1 MTKRNDL
8 DFLTEP
14 KRQSIV
20 SILLILLRL
29 FRVILGQA
37 WPVFLVII
45 FNPGKSKDSY
55 FAMTIIGIAAVSAIL
70 SIISY
75 FKFYYYVKDD
85 ELIIEKGIFQKTK
98 LNVPFDRIQTINFK
112 ENIIHQFFNVVSLE
126 IDTAGSKGNEFSI
139 TALKKDKAIA
149 IREFLIA
156 QKQSASPTPF
166 SDEENELVE
175 VAQQEDLLLY
185 LSPKDL
191 LKIGVSQNHFKTGAI
206 VFAFFMSTMTYIE
219 DIFGWKIENGID
231 NVAGLGG
238 SAFLAGLLTIVPLYI
253 IISFLVS
260 LIRTVIRYY
269 KLSFYKTASGFKVI
283 SGLITRNEQSAHMQ
297 KIQLIR
303 WTTNPV
309 KKAFKL
315 FDISL
320 RQAAS
325 TAIARKQ
332 SIYVPGCYETQLNA
346 VRQAYFP
353 EEQQLSFEEHVI
365 HPLVI
370 YRKVLYIGLVPAV
383 LIYLNYWW
391 DDPNTSA
398 GYWIFLWV
406 VIVLLFSW
414 IYQRNYRYF
423 VSDEGIRIST
433 AIIGKEETLLKWYK
447 IQGVEIQQGIYQ
459 RRKDLCNLVFH
470 TAAGVVKIPYIELE
484 KAKKMEDFILYKIE
498 SSEEPWM

>member
-1 MTKRNDL
+1 L
-8 DFLTEP
+8 DFLTERR
-14 KRQSIV
+14 RQSIV
-20 SILLILLRL
+20 AILLILLRL

-139 TALKKDKAIA
+139 TALKKKKAIA

-175 VAQQEDLLLY
+175 VTQQEDLLLH

-191 LKIGVSQNHFKTGAI
+191 VKIGVSQNHFRTGAI

-219 DIFGWKIENGID
+219 DIFGWKIENGIESL
-231 NVAGLGG
+231 AGWG
-238 SAFLAGLLTIVPLYI
+238 SNAFLAGLITIVPLYI

-269 KLSFYKTASGFKVI
+269 ELRFYKTASGFKVI

-297 KIQLIR
+297 KIQLVR

-332 SIYVPGCYETQLNA
+332 SIYVPGCYEAQLNCTLGC
-346 VRQAYFP
+346 F
-353 EEQQLSFEEHVI
+353 QQF
-365 HPLVI
+365 
-370 YRKVLYIGLVPAV
+370 
-383 LIYLNYWW
+383 WF
-391 DDPNTSA
+391 T
-398 GYWIFLWV
+398 
-406 VIVLLFSW
+406 
-414 IYQRNYRYF
+414 
-423 VSDEGIRIST
+423 
-433 AIIGKEETLLKWYK
+433 
-447 IQGVEIQQGIYQ
+447 
-459 RRKDLCNLVFH
+459 
-470 TAAGVVKIPYIELE
+470 
-484 KAKKMEDFILYKIE
+484 
-498 SSEEPWM
+498 